1 MYLDLNVIYLY
12 KFITGMKLN
21 LKCLTLIG
29 NQILQTKELFEN
41 KFKSN
46 FLEGISSRKLKIT
59 E

>member
-1 MYLDLNVIYLY
+1 
-12 KFITGMKLN
+12 MKLN

-46 FLEGISSRKLKIT
+46 FLEGISSHKLKIT